1 MLLKENGVGRSQ
13 LRRYGMFAF
22 AVLLIVTGAPVALLG
37 LKLLRLQGSPYY
49 LIIGLAW
56 LVAGGLA
63 LWRRAAGLYLYAA
76 SFVVTVIWALWES
89 GLDGWALLP
98 RLDLPVLYMVF
109 ATLLMPPRRDD
120 GQPGYRRHGLA
131 LLAVAVIGLGV
142 AVPLA
147 RQPYPVLANTTPAG
161 TYFDAA
167 IQPASEDWPTYG
179 GGHGGQRYST
189 LTEISPANVDQLQRA
204 WVYRTGE
211 PHTANFGNEL
221 TPIKIGDT
229 VYGCTIRHKMFAV
242 DAATGKQKWMF
253 DPKTSADSSPPNS
266 ACRGVAY
273 FANPA
278 AASQQACATR
288 VIEGTLDAKLVAV
301 DARTGQACEDFGA
314 HGFVDLM
321 QGMGKWPASI
331 VSVTSAPTIVRGV
344 VVTSQQVM
352 DGQLRDAPS
361 GVVRGYDAVTGAL
374 RFAWDMQQPG
384 ITTVPPEGKT
394 YSLGTPNMWST
405 AVGDEELGLV
415 YLPMASAAG
424 DYMSTPRGAEERKY
438 DSSVTALDVLT
449 GKPRWVY
456 QLVHND
462 VWDFD
467 TPAQPSLVDFPTATG
482 NVPAL
487 IQTTKQGDLWV
498 LDRRTGQP
506 LHAVSDEK
514 APQGGVEPSERTPTQ
529 RRSQYSRTQKP
540 DLTEQM
546 MWGISPID
554 QLMCRI
560 QYRSANYQGIY
571 TPPSA
576 DKPWIEYP
584 GNNGGSDWGSVS
596 VDVHTGVIIENYND
610 LPSYSRLVPRAIDD
624 AMGVFWLGDA
634 RYRKPPPGRNRPQAG
649 LAYGQDVNTGWV
661 SDLGVICK
669 QPPFG
674 MIKAIDLATGKTLWD
689 RPLGTAER
697 NGPWGLPSLLPF
709 EIGLPNNGGVLTTGS
724 GVAFV
729 GATTDDDFR
738 AIDVKTGKTLWQ
750 DKLPAGGQATP
761 MTYEIGGRQFVVIV
775 AGGHHGMMT
784 PEGDY
789 VIAYALPEHTK

>member
-1 MLLKENGVGRSQ
+1 MLLKENGVGRSR

-49 LIIGLAW
+49 LIIGLVW

-76 SFVVTVIWALWES
+76 SFVATVIWALWES

-120 GQPGYRRHGLA
+120 GQRGYRRHGLA
-131 LLAVAVIGLGV
+131 LLAVTVIGLGI

-147 RQPYPVLANTTPAG
+147 RQPYPVRANTTPAG
-161 TYFDAA
+161 TYFDPA
-167 IQPASEDWPTYG
+167 IQPASKDWPTYG

-229 VYGCTIRHKMFAV
+229 VYGCTIRHKMFAI

-253 DPKTSADSSPPNS
+253 DPKTSPDSSPPNS

-278 AASQQACATR
+278 AAPEQACATR
-288 VIEGTLDAKLVAV
+288 VIEGTLDAKLAAV

-344 VVTSQQVM
+344 VVTGQQVM

-467 TPAQPSLVDFPTATG
+467 TPAQPSLVDFPTAAG

-506 LHAVSDEK
+506 LHHRVASSLPS
-514 APQGGVEPSERTPTQ
+514 ARRPRGGRSTAA
-529 RRSQYSRTQKP
+529 RRSRT
-540 DLTEQM
+540 
-546 MWGISPID
+546 
-554 QLMCRI
+554 
-560 QYRSANYQGIY
+560 
-571 TPPSA
+571 
-576 DKPWIEYP
+576 
-584 GNNGGSDWGSVS
+584 
-596 VDVHTGVIIENYND
+596 
-610 LPSYSRLVPRAIDD
+610 
-624 AMGVFWLGDA
+624 
-634 RYRKPPPGRNRPQAG
+634 
-649 LAYGQDVNTGWV
+649 
-661 SDLGVICK
+661 
-669 QPPFG
+669 
-674 MIKAIDLATGKTLWD
+674 
-689 RPLGTAER
+689 
-697 NGPWGLPSLLPF
+697 
-709 EIGLPNNGGVLTTGS
+709 
-724 GVAFV
+724 
-729 GATTDDDFR
+729 
-738 AIDVKTGKTLWQ
+738 
-750 DKLPAGGQATP
+750 
-761 MTYEIGGRQFVVIV
+761 
-775 AGGHHGMMT
+775 
-784 PEGDY
+784 
-789 VIAYALPEHTK
+789 